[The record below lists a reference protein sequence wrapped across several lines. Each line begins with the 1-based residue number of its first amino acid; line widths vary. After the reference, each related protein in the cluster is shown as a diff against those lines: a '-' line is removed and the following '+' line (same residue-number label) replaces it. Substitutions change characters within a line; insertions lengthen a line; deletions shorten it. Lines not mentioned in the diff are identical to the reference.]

1 LRAVTG
7 PARALQ
13 VSRSTG
19 ICSRAAYTAGHC
31 IMRGRLRLS
40 LDHAMHDVEEEG
52 AIFHTL
58 MVDAT
63 YEELQSGTD
72 LIVKGLTAAEA
83 IVVLE
88 KHREQRAH

>member
-1 LRAVTG
+1 
-7 PARALQ
+7 
-13 VSRSTG
+13 
-19 ICSRAAYTAGHC
+19 
-31 IMRGRLRLS
+31 
-40 LDHAMHDVEEEG
+40 MHDVEEEG

-63 YEELQSGTD
+63 HEELQSGTD

-88 KHREQRAH
+88 KHREERAH